1 MKIKLYGILILLIS
15 QVFTAVVCGQEKQY
29 TALIVTLL

>member
-15 QVFTAVVCGQEKQY
+15 QVFTAVVCGQEKNSIQP
-29 TALIVTLL
+29 